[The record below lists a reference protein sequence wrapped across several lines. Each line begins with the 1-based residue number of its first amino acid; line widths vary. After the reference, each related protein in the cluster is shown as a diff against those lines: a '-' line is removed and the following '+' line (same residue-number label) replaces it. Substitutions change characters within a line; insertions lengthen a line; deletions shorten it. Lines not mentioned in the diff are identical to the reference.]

1 MATTAPNVVD
11 SDCGGTPPSRSA
23 STIIA
28 ARTLHVLTID
38 GYSDTLKS
46 NVDPSQHLLL
56 SSPFSAGGHTWCIH
70 YCPIGSTEESK
81 DFISIYLVLEDTTA
95 DVVSAHVTF
104 SLLDQQGNPVP
115 SHTLTTPLLKF
126 SLQGT
131 LPKGLGY
138 NSFIRRDD
146 LERSGHLKDDC
157 FAIGV
162 HVVVTK
168 EAIPSSI
175 TVPPSDM
182 HLYYGDLLLSEERY
196 ATDVEFLVGGETF
209 AAHRLVL
216 AARSPVFMVELF
228 GPMKESTTVNKIQIF
243 DMEAQVFR
251 VLLKFIYI
259 DMLPEID
266 QEDEAAMAQHLLVA
280 ADKYGLHRLKM
291 ICVEILSNHIDAN
304 SVATILVLADKH
316 HCYGLREA
324 CFDFLNSSAILSV
337 IVNTSDFQYLIQ
349 SCPDILED
357 ISFNIVAPA
366 VSTVVTMQAYHVLK
380 IDGFSGTLQVH
391 RYRSLSSFPFNV
403 GGRSWYICYHPHGK
417 NNISKDFISIYLVLQ
432 HDIAEAAMVQATFS
446 LLDQHGKPVPSHS
459 RVTRLLS
466 TSNQDDM
473 ANDLGVHVVITKEV
487 PPPPP
492 PIVVVPPSSNMHLHY
507 GDLLSSKRCA
517 DVEFLVGGVTFAAHR
532 LVLAVRSPV
541 FVAEHFGPMKE
552 GANINDVVEIN
563 DMDAQAFKALLNF
576 IYMDTLLEMDQ
587 EEDTTMAQHLL
598 VAADKYG
605 QERLKVIC
613 EERLSNHVDADS
625 VATLLVL
632 TDKHNCRRLNK
643 VCIKFFS
650 SPTALA
656 KIIETDE
663 FQYLTQSCPNILED
677 IISNIVACQLEKAIF
692 SPENEGGKINKVDI
706 RIWPEPWQNSNA
718 RCG

>member
-11 SDCGGTPPSRSA
+11 SDCGGPPPSR
-23 STIIA
+23 
-28 ARTLHVLTID
+28 
-38 GYSDTLKS
+38 
-46 NVDPSQHLLL
+46 
-56 SSPFSAGGHTWCIH
+56 AGGHTWCIH

-182 HLYYGDLLLSEERY
+182 HLYYGDLLSSEERY

-259 DMLPEID
+259 DMLPEMD

-324 CFDFLNSSAILSV
+324 CFDFLNSSAILSA
-337 IVNTSDFQYLIQ
+337 IVPLSPLPTSSGMEGLIDSRRHV
-349 SCPDILED
+349 SC
-357 ISFNIVAPA
+357 
-366 VSTVVTMQAYHVLK
+366 VTSLAC
-380 IDGFSGTLQVH
+380 SG
-391 RYRSLSSFPFNV
+391 
-403 GGRSWYICYHPHGK
+403 
-417 NNISKDFISIYLVLQ
+417 
-432 HDIAEAAMVQATFS
+432 
-446 LLDQHGKPVPSHS
+446 
-459 RVTRLLS
+459 
-466 TSNQDDM
+466 
-473 ANDLGVHVVITKEV
+473 
-487 PPPPP
+487 PP
-492 PIVVVPPSSNMHLHY
+492 PICSPASR
-507 GDLLSSKRCA
+507 GR
-517 DVEFLVGGVTFAAHR
+517 VG
-532 LVLAVRSPV
+532 
-541 FVAEHFGPMKE
+541 
-552 GANINDVVEIN
+552 
-563 DMDAQAFKALLNF
+563 
-576 IYMDTLLEMDQ
+576 
-587 EEDTTMAQHLL
+587 
-598 VAADKYG
+598 
-605 QERLKVIC
+605 
-613 EERLSNHVDADS
+613 
-625 VATLLVL
+625 
-632 TDKHNCRRLNK
+632 
-643 VCIKFFS
+643 
-650 SPTALA
+650 
-656 KIIETDE
+656 
-663 FQYLTQSCPNILED
+663 
-677 IISNIVACQLEKAIF
+677 
-692 SPENEGGKINKVDI
+692 
-706 RIWPEPWQNSNA
+706 
-718 RCG
+718 